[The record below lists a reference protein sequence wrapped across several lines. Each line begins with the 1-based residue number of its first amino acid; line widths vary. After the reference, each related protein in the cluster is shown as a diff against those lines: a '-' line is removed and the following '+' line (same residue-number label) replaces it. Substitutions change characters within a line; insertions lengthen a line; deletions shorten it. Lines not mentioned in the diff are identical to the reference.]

1 MDNSKKQREKRKDL
15 TVNLSC
21 ICICKNIFL
30 NIKCIFDTTLATME
44 DKITFLKG
52 WFISQLNVVQ
62 LDAELTCN
70 SKLFLE
76 KSEKSLLFYSSLLWT
91 SQRCC
96 FRLRIGTSTSS
107 WHMFDH
113 SNLYFTSFFN
123 KTSEPSSLSSWRIL
137 SCWGSFSAST
147 ISWYIA
153 IDIKQD
159 TSCLPPGGQTTYE
172 QHLLFKTCVLVSI
185 SFPIYHR
192 QYNLLF

>member
-1 MDNSKKQREKRKDL
+1 MQFQ
-15 TVNLSC
+15 
-21 ICICKNIFL
+21 II
-30 NIKCIFDTTLATME
+30 
-44 DKITFLKG
+44 
-52 WFISQLNVVQ
+52 
-62 LDAELTCN
+62 
-70 SKLFLE
+70 LE

-147 ISWYIA
+147 ISQYIA

-185 SFPIYHR
+185 SFPIYHC